1 MQSVEVGESFF
12 QIERC
17 CDPAGFNPSCS
28 TIFGRGVLA
37 CSRAGPWPQFA
48 VPVPPGIR
56 SKLSNFGGR
65 ASLERLNAETLRH
78 AQAPVPDGYLSSI
91 LTAVFVDVIGFSR

>member
-12 QIERC
+12 QIERF
-17 CDPAGFNPSCS
+17 CDPARFNPSCS

-37 CSRAGPWPQFA
+37 CSRAGSWPRPA
-48 VPVPPGIR
+48 YLVSG
-56 SKLSNFGGR
+56 SKLSNFRAR
-65 ASLERLNAETLRH
+65 ASLQRLNAETFHH

-91 LTAVFVDVIGFSR
+91 LTAVFVDVIEFSR